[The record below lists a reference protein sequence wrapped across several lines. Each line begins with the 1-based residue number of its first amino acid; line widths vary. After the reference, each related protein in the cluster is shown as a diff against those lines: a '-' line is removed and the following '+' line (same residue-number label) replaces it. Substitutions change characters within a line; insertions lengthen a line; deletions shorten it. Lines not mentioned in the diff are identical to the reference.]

1 MGDIA
6 TPASRKGQ
14 YFPPPEGAQA
24 SGLPATSLLA
34 ASAAHAGSSTRSIS
48 NFRSNRYL
56 KDQQANERDRN
67 GSTGALPAFD
77 SDFHAL
83 SSRGAE
89 SRRRGVAQKS

>member
-1 MGDIA
+1 MGDIGSA
-6 TPASRKGQ
+6 TSKKGQ
-14 YFPPPEGAQA
+14 YFPPPLGAQA
-24 SGLPATSLLA
+24 SGLPA
-34 ASAAHAGSSTRSIS
+34 ASQLAAHAGSSTRSIS